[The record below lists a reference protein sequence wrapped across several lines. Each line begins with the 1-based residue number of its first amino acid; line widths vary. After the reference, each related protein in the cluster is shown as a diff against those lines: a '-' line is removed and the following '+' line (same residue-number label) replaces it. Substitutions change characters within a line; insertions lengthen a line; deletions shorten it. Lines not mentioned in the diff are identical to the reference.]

1 MRLRNCRL
9 VLGLCLTAP
18 WWLPPSGGSL
28 WLPLNAVTADST
40 PVVEV
45 RRIPNGGIQ
54 PEAVA
59 GADGAIHLVYFAG
72 EPAGGDIFY
81 VRSTDGGATF
91 SSPVRVNSQ
100 ERSAIATGTIRGA
113 QVAVAPDGR
122 VHVAWN
128 GSDRAVPK
136 GLPHPRT
143 GRPGSPMLYARSNPA
158 RTAFEA
164 QRNLMTHTYNL
175 DGGGSIAAADNGTVY
190 VVWHGNDV
198 KGGEDE
204 SARRVW
210 LARSA
215 DAGVT
220 FGAET
225 SVWSEPTG
233 ACGCCGMRA
242 FASGSTVRILY
253 RSAAAE
259 INRDIYSLLSSDRG
273 RTFTGARLHE
283 WDVNACPMT
292 SMSIAAEGPR
302 VFGAWETDGQVYF
315 SELGGAG
322 KSPVVAPAPAR
333 TATGASGS
341 PDAGDRRRKHPRLAI
356 DRDGRLLFVWTEG
369 MAWARGG
376 SLAWQAFGSS
386 GQPLGTPGAR
396 PGVPVWSVGA
406 AVARP
411 GAGFVIFY

>member
-1 MRLRNCRL
+1 MRFRDCGLMMS
-9 VLGLCLTAP
+9 LCLAAA
-18 WWLPPSGGSL
+18 GVA
-28 WLPLNAVTADST
+28 AVEIPETFSADST
-40 PVVEV
+40 PPVDV

-54 PEAVA
+54 PEVVA
-59 GADGAIHLVYFAG
+59 GADEAIHLVYFAG

-81 VRSTDGGATF
+81 VRSPDGGATF

-100 ERSAIATGTIRGA
+100 ERSAIAAGTIRGA
-113 QVAVAPDGR
+113 QVAVAPDGL

-128 GSDRAVPK
+128 GSDQALPK
-136 GLPHPRT
+136 GLPNPKT

-158 RTAFEA
+158 RTAFEP

-175 DGGGSIAAADNGTVY
+175 DGGGSLAAGDNGAVY

-198 KGGEDE
+198 KGGEGED
-204 SARRVW
+204 ARRVW
-210 LARSA
+210 LARSTDGGA
-215 DAGVT
+215 T

-225 SVWSEPTG
+225 AAWSEPTG

-242 FASGSTVRILY
+242 FASGSAVRILY
-253 RSAAAE
+253 RSASAQ

-283 WDVNACPMT
+283 WDINACPMT
-292 SMSIAAEGPR
+292 SMSIASQGTR

-315 SELGGAG
+315 SELGGAA
-322 KSPVVAPAPAR
+322 KSSPVAPAPSNSSSVAP
-333 TATGASGS
+333 GS
-341 PDAGDRRRKHPRLAI
+341 SNPGDRRRKHPRLAI
-356 DRDGRLLFVWTEG
+356 DREGRMLFVWTEG

-376 SLAWQAFGSS
+376 RLAWQAFGPA

-411 GAGFVIFY
+411 NAGFVVFY